1 MANKKISNLTGA
13 TSVTDASVFPV
24 VDSGATKK
32 VTGLQIKTHARSG
45 LSTVAT
51 SGSYTDL
58 TNKPTLFD
66 GNYISLTNKPTL
78 FDGDYNSLLNQPVIP
93 TKLSDLNQDE
103 LNLTG
108 TAIIGANADV
118 GFNLNV
124 AGTTYSG
131 IINAG
136 NIIANDIELHG
147 VQGIKFSDNTV
158 QTTAYTGQ
166 GGGTSYDQ
174 SLNTT
179 DSPAFSGL
187 SVGGELNLYTVKQ
200 VRGSYVNCQPNV
212 DTVIYTA
219 TGQWQHTIKLLV
231 QVEGIEGGQGP
242 WETQSC
248 EIIVSRSFVN
258 NKVAGS
264 VYGLVYTSN
273 AALATF
279 TARWNNTTSRVEV
292 VCRPESTISNV
303 VAHAFATEISTAD

>member
-58 TNKPTLFD
+58 SNKPTLFD
-66 GNYISLTNKPTL
+66 GNYNSLTNKPTIPSITGL
-78 FDGDYNSLLNQPVIP
+78 ATETYVNTAVGAISIP
-93 TKLSDLNQDE
+93 TVPTNLSQLTNDAGFITAWGQADWNELANESPTYIQNKPSIPTDINQLTDSS
-103 LNLTG
+103 NL
-108 TAIIGANADV
+108 
-118 GFNLNV
+118 L
-124 AGTTYSG
+124 
-131 IINAG
+131 
-136 NIIANDIELHG
+136 
-147 VQGIKFSDNTV
+147 
-158 QTTAYTGQ
+158 GQ
-166 GGGTSYDQ
+166 GGGTSYNQ

-179 DSPAFSGL
+179 DSPSFVGL
-187 SVGGELNLYTVKQ
+187 TLSGELNLSSVKQ
-200 VRGSYVNCQPNV
+200 VRGNYVTCLPNV

-219 TGQWQHTIKLLV
+219 TAQWQHTIKLLV
-231 QVEGIEGGQGP
+231 QVEGIEGGQGS

-248 EIIVSRSFVN
+248 EIIVSRSLVN

>member
-1 MANKKISNLTGA
+1 MANTKISNLPGA
-13 TSVTDASVFPV
+13 ASVTDASVLPV
-24 VDSGATKK
+24 VDSGTTKK
-32 VTGLQIKTHARSG
+32 VTGLQIKNYARTG
-45 LSTVAT
+45 LSTVAST
-51 SGSYTDL
+51 GSYADL
-58 TNKPTLFD
+58 SNKPTIFD
-66 GNYISLTNKPTL
+66 GNYNSLTNKPTIPSITGL
-78 FDGDYNSLLNQPVIP
+78 ATETYVNTAVGAISIP
-93 TKLSDLNQDE
+93 TVPTNLSQ
-103 LNLTG
+103 LT
-108 TAIIGANADV
+108 NDV
-118 GFNLNV
+118 GFLTTWGQADWNEQITESPAYIQNKPTIPTDINQLTDSSNL
-124 AGTTYSG
+124 
-131 IINAG
+131 
-136 NIIANDIELHG
+136 L
-147 VQGIKFSDNTV
+147 
-158 QTTAYTGQ
+158 GQ

>member
-66 GNYISLTNKPTL
+66 GNYNSLTNKPTIPSITGL
-78 FDGDYNSLLNQPVIP
+78 ATETYVNTAVGAISIP
-93 TKLSDLNQDE
+93 TVPTDINQLTDSS
-103 LNLTG
+103 NLLG
-108 TAIIGANADV
+108 Q
-118 GFNLNV
+118 
-124 AGTTYSG
+124 AGTVY
-131 IINAG
+131 N
-136 NIIANDIELHG
+136 
-147 VQGIKFSDNTV
+147 
-158 QTTAYTGQ
+158 
-166 GGGTSYDQ
+166 Q

-219 TGQWQHTIKLLV
+219 TAQWQHTIKLLV

-248 EIIVSRSFVN
+248 EIIVSKSFLN